1 MDLLLRYLREH
12 WRLAAAALAFA
23 AVNEVFG
30 MADPFIFR
38 RLIDGYVI
46 PSGRHTQND
55 FFRGAAIWL
64 GALVAATTIAWAAKT
79 LQLSRAGE
87 LSQTVS
93 STMFGDGVRHALEMP
108 YAEFESAPSGET
120 LDRLQKLRWKVEQF
134 IGGTINYL
142 FISLV
147 GVAFVLT
154 YAATVHWV
162 IALYLAIV
170 AIAMTALSV
179 KLSRNLTAV
188 QAEVFREGN
197 ALAGA
202 ATETL
207 RNIELV
213 KSMGLAKRQIS
224 RLRESSGRMLAFEL
238 EGIRRVRRFSFIHG
252 GCSQT
257 LRLVLIAMLLY
268 FLYLKRISVGQ
279 FFALFLYARYLFA
292 PMQQVGSSLQ
302 DYRGLEASLGAF
314 RGLLDRPRESRP
326 VRPAALGELRS
337 IEFNQVRFQYATSLA
352 PALDGLSLRVSQGQ
366 TIAIVGP
373 SGSGKT
379 TIVKLLSGL
388 YRPASGQILYNGIS
402 QTEIGLDELRERIG
416 LVTQDTQ
423 LFSGSI
429 RQNLLFARPGSSDAE
444 CLAAL
449 AQASAES
456 ILDRTGQGLDTIVG
470 EAGLRLSGGER
481 QRIAIARALLRR
493 PHLFIFDEATS
504 SLDSLT
510 ERDIGDTIRA
520 LAGHSEAITILI
532 AHRLSTVS
540 HANLIYVLDRGR
552 VVESG
557 SHSDLVASGGL
568 YRDMWLQQVT
578 GDGEAPAAGDAAL
591 SSRES

>member
-46 PSGRHTQND
+46 PSARHTQND

-64 GALVAATTIAWAAKT
+64 GALVGATTIAWAAKT
-79 LQLSRAGE
+79 LQLSRTGE
-87 LSQTVS
+87 LSQKVS
-93 STMFGDGVRHALEMP
+93 AAMFGDGVRHALEMP

-120 LDRLQKLRWKVEQF
+120 LDRLQKLRWKVDQF
-134 IGGTINYL
+134 IGGTINAL
-142 FISLV
+142 FVSLV

-154 YAATVHWV
+154 YAATVHWA
-162 IALYLAIV
+162 IALYLAVV
-170 AIAMTALSV
+170 AVAMTALSV
-179 KLSRNLTAV
+179 KLSRNLTQV
-188 QAEVFREGN
+188 QADVFREGN

-213 KSMGLAKRQIS
+213 KSMGLANRQIS
-224 RLRESSGRMLAFEL
+224 RLHESSGRMLAFEL
-238 EGIRRVRRFSFIHG
+238 EGIRRIRRFSFIHG

-257 LRLVLIAMLLY
+257 MRLALIAMLLY

-292 PMQQVGSSLQ
+292 PLQQVGSSLQ
-302 DYRGLEASLGAF
+302 DYRGLQASLGAF

-326 VRPAALGELRS
+326 ARPTALGAMRS
-337 IEFNQVRFQYATSLA
+337 IEFDHVRFQYATAIA

-366 TIAIVGP
+366 TIAVVGP

-388 YRPASGQILYNGIS
+388 YRPAGGRILYNGIS
-402 QTEIGLDELRERIG
+402 QSEIGLDELRERIG

-449 AQASAES
+449 QQSSAES
-456 ILDRTGQGLDTIVG
+456 ILGRSGQGLDTIVG
-470 EAGLRLSGGER
+470 EGGLRLSGGER

-540 HANLIYVLDRGR
+540 HANVIYVLDRGR

-557 SHSDLVASGGL
+557 SHADLVAAGGL

-578 GDGEAPAAGDAAL
+578 GDGDAPSAGDATL
-591 SSRES
+591 SSRQS